1 MYMQENDQQELL
13 AMCYHLNWLY
23 ECHGESHSII
33 KTLHSFGKGKT
44 LKVTKIAR
52 KLRCTQEPQYTPTCT
67 GTTLSVSYLPFFSPN
82 LGGGGGE
89 MVYCVHCNK
98 SKTQTAVSEIWR
110 SSQGFQQEQLLWIIN
125 LAAIYMQY
133 RL

>member
-1 MYMQENDQQELL
+1 MINKS
-13 AMCYHLNWLY
+13 
-23 ECHGESHSII
+23 HGESHSII

-82 LGGGGGE
+82 LGEGGGE

-98 SKTQTAVSEIWR
+98 SKTQTAVSEI
-110 SSQGFQQEQLLWIIN
+110 
-125 LAAIYMQY
+125 
-133 RL
+133 